1 MLIGIN
7 DFMIYDYF
15 YVNFDQEQ
23 STVTLIQ
30 RKRARVWTLL
40 MRCLRAQCEIG
51 VTLTARSHA
60 SSAVGRLVHAFHIF
74 KGAAKRTSTCA
85 DG

>member
-1 MLIGIN
+1 
-7 DFMIYDYF
+7 MILCYF
-15 YVNFDQEQ
+15 FYVNRVNFDQEQ

-30 RKRARVWTLL
+30 RKRACERSNLL